1 MVDEALFKDV
11 FIRSCLGLI
20 NGGSNGKDTRLEMAQ
35 KTYKMLNKCDY
46 YEK

>member
-20 NGGSNGKDTRLEMAQ
+20 NGGSNGEDTRLEMT
-35 KTYKMLNKCDY
+35 KKHIKN
-46 YEK
+46 